1 MESSGA
7 PYDLDT
13 SGGLMEQIQTLLA
26 PPRPDEGG
34 KASRKLEVQ
43 RNSRAANRSACDG
56 CGEGGELLDCDRCPA
71 AFHPQCCDPP
81 LSEETLPPAG
91 WICHLC
97 ILHRKKQEQVN
108 GLLERTLAKPTP
120 DPELDTVRLEGG
132 AEPWPEPSPAMA
144 HVRLLE
150 RPATPASGASTDTA
164 TPSEQNEDEDLLD
177 VEDEPQGLGSALDGT
192 GTCLQKPLA
201 LLIAAAMTR
210 GCAGSALPSELGGP
224 GAMSGSSK
232 RRRKDLSSIGKSV
245 KRSQH
250 NLDPGGLLPLPGKL
264 CFSCGRTCRLAPL
277 IQCDCCPL
285 LFHMS
290 CTVPPLSAM
299 PTGAWVCSS
308 HTQHEAAVAGSLTFG
323 QRCQLLD
330 RFQDR
335 ISQQAVKVDFL
346 QRARQEH
353 WPHPQPRDVFKVPE
367 AIKSLY
373 RCPLTLRAPDG
384 VRVGE
389 LICNG
394 VSDPLLQHPP
404 SSSSAS
410 TCRFTS
416 EDEQR
421 EWLQDIIAL
430 QCSFVRHLSAKQ
442 TPSLSRHCGQT
453 DAKPHVA
460 PDESSLARPAPPCEE
475 RPPEAPPRCRAPSA
489 STPGSCDLTQQP
501 VGSLSTD
508 VKVEEPR
515 KALPPSTP
523 TAGSRA
529 VTLPR
534 APQGSSVV
542 DVDLSLLDEQLIR
555 VLAWQRIRQF
565 SRPKAPPS
573 AKPQSPPLPAVNTQG
588 QARAAFYPLT
598 GKGEAVNMWY
608 RTLYIGTG
616 ADMDVCL
623 TKYGHCNYVSG
634 KHACIFYDENTKHY
648 ELLNYSEHG
657 TTVDNV
663 LYSCDFSEK
672 TPPMA
677 AGSVVPRAR
686 THGRESPLT
695 THSSLWRCRK
705 RKREEEEKEGT
716 GQTVPAGGVMSS
728 RSGSGARPPCG
739 CRASSSSLIGGSGAG
754 WEGTALLH
762 HGSSVKLGCLQFV
775 FTVTEFTHVP
785 AKEEPPER
793 GREVEERTEPE
804 EGEVEPE
811 DDEEEQDTRTEPA
824 ARQTLKL
831 RPPPVLCHGAV
842 P

>member
-13 SGGLMEQIQTLLA
+13 SGGLMEIQTLLA

-34 KASRKLEVQ
+34 KVSRKLEVR
-43 RNSRAANRSACDG
+43 RNSRAANRGACDG

-81 LSEETLPPAG
+81 LSEETLPSAG
-91 WICHLC
+91 WMCHLC

-120 DPELDTVRLEGG
+120 DPELDAVRLEGG
-132 AEPWPEPSPAMA
+132 AGPWTETSPALA
-144 HVRLLE
+144 QARLLE

-177 VEDEPQGLGSALDGT
+177 VEDEPPGLGSVLDGA
-192 GTCLQKPLA
+192 GPCLQKPLA

-210 GCAGSALPSELGGP
+210 GCAGSPLPSELGGA

-232 RRRKDLSSIGKSV
+232 RRRKDLSFIGKSV

-250 NLDPGGLLPLPGKL
+250 KLDPGGLLPLPGKL
-264 CFSCGRTCRLAPL
+264 CFSCGRSCRLAPL
-277 IQCDCCPL
+277 IQCDYCPL

-290 CTVPPLSAM
+290 CTDPPLSAM
-299 PTGAWVCSS
+299 PTGAWVCSG
-308 HTQHEAAVAGSLTFG
+308 HTQREAAVAGSLTAG

-335 ISQQAVKVDFL
+335 VSQQAVKLDFL
-346 QRARQEH
+346 QRSHQEH
-353 WPHPQPRDVFKVPE
+353 WPHPQKRGMFKVPE

-394 VSDPLLQHPP
+394 VSDPPLQHPP
-404 SSSSAS
+404 SSSAS

-430 QCSFVRHLSAKQ
+430 QCSFVRHLR
-442 TPSLSRHCGQT
+442 TPSPSRHCKQA
-453 DAKPHVA
+453 DVKPHVT
-460 PDESSLARPAPPCEE
+460 PEESSLARPAAPCEE
-475 RPPEAPPRCRAPSA
+475 QPPEAPPRHCAPSV
-489 STPGSCDLTQQP
+489 STPGSCDLTEQP
-501 VGSLSTD
+501 AGSLGTD
-508 VKVEEPR
+508 VKVEDAGSLHSHLR

-523 TAGSRA
+523 TAGSCA
-529 VTLPR
+529 ITLPK
-534 APQGSSVV
+534 APQDSGVV

-565 SRPKAPPS
+565 SRPKALPPT
-573 AKPQSPPLPAVNTQG
+573 KPQTPPLPAVNTQG

-672 TPPMA
+672 TPPIA
-677 AGSVVPRAR
+677 AGSVVPSAR
-686 THGRESPLT
+686 THGR
-695 THSSLWRCRK
+695 RCRK
-705 RKREEEEKEGT
+705 RKREEEGKEGME
-716 GQTVPAGGVMSS
+716 QRVPAEGVMSS
-728 RSGSGARPPCG
+728 RSRSGAHPPCG

-775 FTVTEFTHVP
+775 FTVTAFTRVP
-785 AKEEPPER
+785 AKGEPPER
-793 GREVEERTEPE
+793 GRGVEKRTEPE
-804 EGEVEPE
+804 EEEVEPE
-811 DDEEEQDTRTEPA
+811 DEEEEQDTRTEPA

-831 RPPPVLCHGAV
+831 HPPLVLCHGAV